1 MKRFFGTLL
10 LIFTVLG
17 LTHGQKLA
25 DTIAINEVQVFS
37 FRKQIAR
44 ERLPQ
49 KVEVI
54 TREQIERAGTS
65 DISEIL
71 KKEGGLD
78 IIQYPGMLSGVGIRG
93 FRPATSGLNQR
104 VLVLIDGRPSAATN
118 LAMIDLSGVERVE
131 VIKGPASA
139 IYGPQAVGG
148 VINII
153 SRKSTGKLQGKGTVG
168 YGSFQ
173 QTEASA
179 QVGGTIAGPVDFDFS
194 LNRYQ
199 RNQSYK
205 MGKNNLFRDA
215 LGFDEIS
222 SYFAKGDSTMVEK
235 DNRGDDD
242 VRPNT
247 KYTRYGSHG
256 RIGVQLS
263 TAWRLDLSVDG
274 VLADDVEDPGDIK
287 DGTKKPGL
295 KDVSR
300 LSSDISLVG
309 RLSENNILTL
319 RAFYGFQN
327 ARNMTTYE
335 GTTILASPY
344 KSYTEKI
351 VSKGIQV
358 TDMVSLGSN
367 TFFFGLE
374 NNQSNFDSRRFK
386 KDGTRIAPYKPNY
399 AFITTGVFAQGNI
412 NLVAD
417 KLFILG
423 GVRFDNIQY
432 KVFETELMTYK
443 ERSENNQF
451 FSPSLGLRYQLIPG
465 LNVKGTVGFG
475 FSPADIYSVA
485 GYNEV
490 LNTKK
495 PKHVTVYEGN
505 AELKNMESLTR
516 ELGITYGDKSGL
528 WSAELSYFWTTYKN
542 NSIEKFIP
550 ATSLELTAGGDTID
564 ARVNYQ
570 NAPSSTI
577 QGLESS
583 GSFDFGKLAGWNSS
597 LQLWAS
603 YSHLFKANE
612 VADEYGIGQTTRKML
627 NVAKDN
633 LRTGIFF
640 DDGKHLYTS
649 LSFRF
654 MGDRFDR
661 NWNYWDKYVE
671 TTYANYLVS
680 DFSAGYRF
688 LTQHEVSLSINNLT
702 DENYYEKRGYNMPG
716 RSFWIRYS
724 FKF

>member
-1 MKRFFGTLL
+1 MKRFFQIIVMIVAASGFVRGEQLS
-10 LIFTVLG
+10 
-17 LTHGQKLA
+17 
-25 DTIAINEVQVFS
+25 DTISIKEVTVSS

-44 ERLPQ
+44 DRLPQ

-65 DISEIL
+65 DISDIL
-71 KKEGGLD
+71 KKESGVD
-78 IIQYPGMLSGVGIRG
+78 VIQYPGMLSGVGIRG

-104 VLVLIDGRPSAATN
+104 VLVLIDGRPSASTN
-118 LAMIDLSGVERVE
+118 LAMIDLTGVERVE
-131 VIKGPASA
+131 IIKGPASA

-148 VINII
+148 VVNII
-153 SRKSTGKLQGKGTVG
+153 TRKSSGKLQGKGTVG

-179 QVGGTIAGPVDFDFS
+179 QVGGTISGPVDFDFS

-199 RNQSYK
+199 RNKSYSI
-205 MGKNNLFRDA
+205 GKNNLFRDA
-215 LGFDEIS
+215 FGFDEIS

-235 DNRGDDD
+235 DDRGDGD

-247 KYTRYGSHG
+247 KYTRYGSRG

-263 TAWRLDLSVDG
+263 SDWRIDFSMDG

-300 LSSDISLVG
+300 VSGDITLTG
-309 RLSENNILTL
+309 RLSENNNLTL
-319 RAFYGFQN
+319 RAYYGFQK

-344 KSYTEKI
+344 KSYDETI
-351 VSKGIQV
+351 LTKGIQV
-358 TDMVSLGSN
+358 TDMVTMGSN

-386 KDGTRIAPYKPNY
+386 KDGSRVAPYKPNY
-399 AFITTGVFAQGNI
+399 ALISTGVFAQGNI

-451 FSPSLGLRYQLIPG
+451 FSPSLGLRYQVLPG
-465 LNVKGTVGFG
+465 LNVKGTFGFG
-475 FSPADIYSVA
+475 FSPADIYSMA
-485 GYNEV
+485 GYNEMA
-490 LNTKK
+490 NTKK
-495 PKHVTVYEGN
+495 AKHVTIYEGN
-505 AELKNMESLTR
+505 ADLKNMESLTR
-516 ELGITYGDKSGL
+516 EFGLTYSDKAGL
-528 WSAELSYFWTTYKN
+528 WSAELAYFWTTYKN

-550 ATSLELTAGGDTID
+550 STTLELTASGDTID

-583 GSFDFGKLAGWNSS
+583 GSFDFGKLAGWKSS
-597 LQLWAS
+597 MQLWIS
-603 YSHLFKANE
+603 YSHLFTANE
-612 VADEYGIGQTTRKML
+612 VADEYMVGQIKRKML
-627 NVAKDN
+627 NVAMDN
-633 LRTGIFF
+633 LRTGISF
-640 DDGKHLYTS
+640 DDSKNLYAS

-654 MGDRFDR
+654 VGDRFDR

-671 TTYANYLVS
+671 TTYANYMVA
-680 DFSAGYRF
+680 DFVTGYRF
-688 LTQHEVSLSINNLT
+688 LKHHELSLSVNNLT

-716 RSFWIRYS
+716 RSFWLRYS